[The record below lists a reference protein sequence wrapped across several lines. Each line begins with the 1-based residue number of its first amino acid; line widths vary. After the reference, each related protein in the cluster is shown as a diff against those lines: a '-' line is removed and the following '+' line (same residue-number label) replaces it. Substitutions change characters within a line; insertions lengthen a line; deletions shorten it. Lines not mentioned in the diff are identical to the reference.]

1 MGLGATKKT
10 FTQLDKIVTILGS
23 TRAFFWPFLEST
35 GVLIQSYKEEDESVV
50 PSKDGA
56 ALALND
62 AAESFEP
69 YMHPGGVHSYHF
81 EAGLGQ
87 HLVGADAANLSQFA
101 STDAA
106 FSLGCFFYID
116 SGTGTLIAKYD
127 VAGTAR
133 EYKLDFAAGPDL
145 RFVMRDE
152 SQAKEEG
159 VQTTAALNTRQW
171 YLGIAT
177 YSGVGGEP
185 GVGAGQGVI
194 LYVDGAA
201 VTDSDI
207 DDNGYVDM
215 EDLGCPLMIGATDD
229 QAAPASEFTGRI
241 ALPFICGKQ
250 LSAAE
255 VTTLYGIGKVLLGV

>member
-23 TRAFFWPFLEST
+23 TRTFFWPFLEST
-35 GVLIQSYKEEDESVV
+35 GTLIQSYKNEDESLTAT
-50 PSKDGA
+50 DGGS
-56 ALALND
+56 D
-62 AAESFEP
+62 GFHP
-69 YMHPGGVHSYHF
+69 YLHPGGVHSLHF
-81 EAGLGQ
+81 EAGDDQ
-87 HLVGADAANLSQFA
+87 HLEGADAANLSQFGG
-101 STDAA
+101 TDAA

-145 RFVMRDE
+145 RFVMYDE
-152 SQAKEEG
+152 SQDKEEG

-171 YLGIAT
+171 YFGIAT

-201 VTDSDI
+201 VTDTDI

-241 ALPFICGKQ
+241 ALPFITGKA

-255 VTTLYGIGKVLLGV
+255 VATLYGLGRTLIGI

>member
-1 MGLGATKKT
+1 MRLTVPTRAPVNT
-10 FTQLDKIVTILGS
+10 FDLLDQMVDILGT
-23 TRAFFWPFLEST
+23 TRTFFWPFLESSGT
-35 GVLIQSYKEEDESVV
+35 VIQSYREQDE
-50 PSKDGA
+50 PLA
-56 ALALND
+56 ATD
-62 AAESFEP
+62 SGSEGFHP
-69 YMHPGGVHSYHF
+69 YRHSGGVHSLHF
-81 EAGLGQ
+81 EAGDDQ
-87 HLVGADAANLSQFA
+87 HLVGADAANLSHFG

-145 RFVMRDE
+145 RFVMYDE
-152 SQAKEEG
+152 SADKEEG

-177 YSGVGGEP
+177 YSGVGGAP
-185 GVGAGQGVI
+185 GVGAGQGVT
-194 LYVDGAA
+194 LYVDGVA
-201 VTDSDI
+201 VADTDI

-229 QAAPASEFTGRI
+229 SAAPASEFTGRI
-241 ALPFICGKQ
+241 ALPFICGKE
-250 LSAAE
+250 LSAGE
-255 VTTLYGIGKVLLGV
+255 VAALYGLGVRLLGV